1 MRRGTLAFAALSAGI
16 IVGGV
21 SVSIAAIPDSNT
33 GVISACL
40 TTRNGSIRVI
50 DHQAGRRCSA
60 GEVLLTWNQ
69 KGQPGAIGAQG
80 ATGPQGIQGPA
91 GPAGATGPQGPAG
104 TNGTNGTDGT
114 DGAQGPQGPAGSDG
128 LQGPEGPIGPEGPV
142 GPQGPPGQ
150 QGPSGVTTNCLSYPH
165 ADVDWHDCDL
175 HGANL
180 SGQNLAGADL
190 SGANLTNANLTD
202 ANLRGADLSSANLTG
217 ATLTGADRTGVVWS
231 STICPDGSN
240 STTTPE
246 CAAIEIVSESFS
258 SNPIYLSSQPYV
270 YWTVTLHDP
279 RSQLPEMIGARLCPP
294 NSVNLDTPYC
304 TGAALYRSGDTSTA
318 TYTGLFIIS
327 AGAPTGQWIPF
338 YFWPVGQAA
347 TTVGRGNATVAV
359 L

>member
-104 TNGTNGTDGT
+104 TNGTNGTDG
-114 DGAQGPQGPAGSDG
+114 AQ
-128 LQGPEGPIGPEGPV
+128 

-150 QGPSGVTTNCLSYPH
+150 QGPSGVTTNCLGYPH
-165 ADVDWHDCDL
+165 ADVDWHGCDL

-180 SGQNLAGADL
+180 SAQNLAGADL
-190 SGANLTNANLTD
+190 SGANLTNANLTN
-202 ANLRGADLSSANLTG
+202 ANLRGADLSGANLTG

-231 STICPDGSN
+231 STICPDGSS

-258 SNPIYLSSQPYV
+258 SNPISLSSQPYV

-347 TTVGRGNATVAV
+347 TTVGRGNATVTV